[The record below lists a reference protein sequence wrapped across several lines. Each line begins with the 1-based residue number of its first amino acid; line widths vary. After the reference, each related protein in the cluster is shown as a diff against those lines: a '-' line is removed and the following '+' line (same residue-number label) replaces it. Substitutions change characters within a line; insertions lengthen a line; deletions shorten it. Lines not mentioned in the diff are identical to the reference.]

1 MRVRTLVSA
10 VVLSLAVAAG
20 PAIAVENVDKVFGGI
35 TAEAGKEYG
44 SLQTVNGGITIRDGA
59 TVRSA
64 ETVNGGISIQA
75 GARIGHA
82 ATVNGGI
89 SMEDDAT
96 AESLEAVNGGL
107 HLGERAKVASDIET
121 VNGGIKL
128 ADGAGVGGD
137 LETVNGG
144 ITLTHAEVGGDVTT
158 TNGDVMVVRSSVI
171 HGALTVKKPE
181 SQWWNV
187 GDSKTPRVVI
197 GAGSVVHGP
206 MVFERDVEL
215 LVHTTAKTGTITGA
229 TAIPFTDELPPR
241 KH

>member
-20 PAIAVENVDKVFGGI
+20 PAFAVENVDKVFGGI

-64 ETVNGGISIQA
+64 ETVNGGIS
-75 GARIGHA
+75 
-82 ATVNGGI
+82 
-89 SMEDDAT
+89 MDDDAT

-107 HLGERAKVASDIET
+107 NLGERAKVATDVET

-171 HGALTVKKPE
+171 RGALTVKKPE